1 MKESDA
7 LTRIRL
13 KDKDELVYLL
23 ENSGLNE
30 RLSRL
35 ASIDREPHSIRL
47 EFCESGCYF
56 KIEVDYTKE
65 VSEIKEEASDY
76 FRRGWSCVLKG
87 SRKTGKEA
95 PKNKKTPENYP
106 KEIGINHFN
115 IGHILGRGF
124 HEFIYGY
131 QCLTPDFK
139 QKGIWKDEAI
149 NDKEKNLITQFASAN
164 HQTKGAPRYSQA
176 YFEDEVEKFFKDTE
190 SGEVFYEVKA
200 IYKKSEDSIDKYPIG
215 TEIYY
220 TTLKP
225 NENDQAIGK
234 HVFIPNC
241 DIDFDLS
248 VMGDYREYNSYREF
262 YKNGYNGEYRKYFK
276 NSNDSTELLGEEHY
290 FALVLQEKVLGI
302 YKTSN
307 KAKDKIGNKSIPE
320 IKFGII
326 ISEGELIHSFTTEE
340 EKGIILFTKEQINTL
355 ENSLKGSQYTERT
368 GRNKYFRPFISEG
381 KIYLKYHGEDGSAS
395 VTHGCTGGDIKGYN
409 SLRDAMI
416 AMGWL

>member
-1 MKESDA
+1 MKESDV
-7 LTRIRL
+7 LTRLGL
-13 KDKDELVYLL
+13 KDKGELVSLL

-30 RLSRL
+30 RLFRL
-35 ASIDREPHSIRL
+35 ASVNRETHSIKL
-47 EFCESGCYF
+47 EFYESGCYF

-87 SRKTGKEA
+87 SRKTGKKA
-95 PKNKKTPENYP
+95 PENKKTPENYP
-106 KEIGINHFN
+106 KEIGVNHFN

-131 QCLTPDFK
+131 SCLTPDFK

-225 NENDQAIGK
+225 NENHQVIEN

-262 YKNGYNGEYRKYFK
+262 YKNGYSEEYRKYFK
-276 NSNDSTELLGEEHY
+276 NSIDSPELLGEEHH

-307 KAKDKIGNKSIPE
+307 QVKDKIGNKSISE
-320 IKFGII
+320 IEFGT
-326 ISEGELIHSFTTEE
+326 ISSESEYSHSFTTEE
-340 EKGIILFTKEQINTL
+340 EKAIILFTKEQIKRL
-355 ENSLKGSQYTERT
+355 EDSLKGSIYTEPT
-368 GRNKYFRPFISEG
+368 KKNKYFRPFVNEG
-381 KIYLKYHGEDGSAS
+381 RIYLKYYGEDGIAS
-395 VTHGCTGGDIKGYN
+395 VTHGYAGGDIKVYN

-416 AMGWL
+416 VMKWL

>member
-1 MKESDA
+1 MKESDV
-7 LTRIRL
+7 LTRLGL
-13 KDKDELVYLL
+13 KDKDELVSLL

-35 ASIDREPHSIRL
+35 TSIDRETHSIKL

-106 KEIGINHFN
+106 KEIGVNHFN

-190 SGEVFYEVKA
+190 NGEVFYEVKA

-225 NENDQAIGK
+225 NENDQAIEK
-234 HVFIPNC
+234 HVSIPNC

-262 YKNGYNGEYRKYFK
+262 YKNGYTEDYRKYFK
-276 NSNDSTELLGEEHY
+276 NSIDSPEPLDEEHH

-307 KAKDKIGNKSIPE
+307 QAQDKIGNKSISE
-320 IKFGII
+320 IEFGT
-326 ISEGELIHSFTTEE
+326 ISSESEYSHSFTTEE
-340 EKGIILFTKEQINTL
+340 EKGIILFTKEQINRL
-355 ENSLKGSQYTERT
+355 ENSLKVSKYTEQT
-368 GRNKYFRPFISEG
+368 KKNKYFRPFVSEG
-381 KIYLKYHGEDGSAS
+381 RIYLKYYGEDGIAS
-395 VTHGCTGGDIKGYN
+395 VTNGYAGGDIKGYN

-416 AMGWL
+416 AMKWL

>member
-1 MKESDA
+1 MKESDV
-7 LTRIRL
+7 LTRLGL
-13 KDKDELVYLL
+13 KDKDELVSLL
-23 ENSGLNE
+23 EHSGLNE

-35 ASIDREPHSIRL
+35 ASINRETHSIKL

-56 KIEVDYTKE
+56 KIEADDTKK
-65 VSEIKEEASDY
+65 VSEIKEEGSDY

-87 SRKTGKEA
+87 ARKTGNKAHE
-95 PKNKKTPENYP
+95 NKKTPENYP
-106 KEIGINHFN
+106 EEIGVNHFN

-131 QCLTPDFK
+131 PCLTPDFK
-139 QKGIWKDEAI
+139 ENGVWEDEAI
-149 NDKEKNLITQFASAN
+149 NDKVKNLITQFASAN
-164 HQTKGAPRYSQA
+164 YQTKGAPRYSQA
-176 YFEDEVEKFFKDTE
+176 YFEDEVEKFLKDTE

-225 NENDQAIGK
+225 NENDQAIEK

-262 YKNGYNGEYRKYFK
+262 YKNGYNEDYRKYFK
-276 NSNDSTELLGEEHY
+276 NSIDSPELLDEEHH

-307 KAKDKIGNKSIPE
+307 QAKDKIGNKSISE
-320 IKFGII
+320 IEFGT
-326 ISEGELIHSFTTEE
+326 ISSESEYSHSFTTEE
-340 EKGIILFTKEQINTL
+340 EKGIILFTKEQIKRL
-355 ENSLKGSQYTERT
+355 ENSLKVSKYTEQT
-368 GRNKYFRPFISEG
+368 KKNKYFRPFVSEG
-381 KIYLKYHGEDGSAS
+381 RIYLKYYGEDGIAS
-395 VTHGCTGGDIKGYN
+395 VTNGYAGGDIKGYN

-416 AMGWL
+416 AMKWL